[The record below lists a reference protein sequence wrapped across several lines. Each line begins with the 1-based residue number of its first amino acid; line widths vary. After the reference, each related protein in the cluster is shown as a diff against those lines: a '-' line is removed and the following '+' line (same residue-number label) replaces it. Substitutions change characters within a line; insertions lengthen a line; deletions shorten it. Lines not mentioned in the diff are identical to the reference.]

1 MFLLSKWKQ
10 NSHELYSLSRE
21 TQSGIEVG
29 AHTQLYISQKK
40 SVYVK
45 KKLVKPLTI
54 SLKVSQPRISRHRLL

>member
-21 TQSGIEVG
+21 TQSEIEVG

-45 KKLVKPLTI
+45 KN
-54 SLKVSQPRISRHRLL
+54 